1 MSMVTVGDF
10 LSKYLNVERDYN
22 AVLNALCGDHFRTL
36 RYWGVCNGYW
46 CWTSTMLDWI
56 KNHFDD
62 DAVFRTIRTLQY
74 GNSILV
80 TYILNCETALGTGLS
95 FFIPLEFIDDYSFAE
110 CPFRYTHE

>member
-46 CWTSTMLDWI
+46 C
-56 KNHFDD
+56 
-62 DAVFRTIRTLQY
+62 
-74 GNSILV
+74 
-80 TYILNCETALGTGLS
+80 
-95 FFIPLEFIDDYSFAE
+95 
-110 CPFRYTHE
+110 